1 MITAPTLQTE
11 RLILRSLTLEDA
23 QDVQRLAGDRDV
35 ASTLIRIPHPYEDGM
50 AEEWIHS
57 CYTTFEKEESPHFA
71 ITLRTGGNFIGV
83 MGLELEREHERAE
96 LGYWLGKPYWGNGY
110 ATEAA
115 KVVVA
120 HGFQVLKLNRIYAYY
135 FTRNAASGRVLE
147 KIGMRYEGC
156 RRQHTK
162 KWGSF
167 EDSIGYGMLKAD
179 YDSLTPISSNE
190 QRSPIY
196 SAL

>member
-1 MITAPTLQTE
+1 MKTAPTLQTD

-23 QDVQRLAGDRDV
+23 QDVQRLAGERDI

-50 AEEWIHS
+50 AEEWIRS
-57 CYTTFEKEESPHFA
+57 CYDTFESEAGVHFA
-71 ITLRTGGNFIGV
+71 ITLQTEGSFIGV
-83 MGLELEREHERAE
+83 MGLELNREHERAE
-96 LGYWLGKPYWGNGY
+96 LGYWIGKPYWGNGY

-115 KVVVA
+115 KAVVR
-120 HGFQVLKLNRIYAYY
+120 HGFEAVKLNRIYAYY
-135 FTRNAASGRVLE
+135 MKRNPASGRVLE

-162 KWGSF
+162 KWGNF

-179 YDSLTPISSNE
+179 YDSLNPISSN
-190 QRSPIY
+190 
-196 SAL
+196 A